1 MEVEQKKETI
11 NPFTIVNSINNG
23 KTIFDEHDLVSVEAS
38 YVPFIINRQFS
49 LFTDTIFH
57 SNELNKYSDMSKKAQ
72 YLYYFHSVKPKKRYA
87 KWPKKN
93 KTDDLQMVS
102 DYFKVNYRKA
112 AQLLMLLNENQLKE
126 IHESMQ
132 IGGSKGNDG

>member
-1 MEVEQKKETI
+1 MEVEEKKETI
-11 NPFTIVNSINNG
+11 NPFTIVNSINSG
-23 KTIFDEHDLVSVEAS
+23 KSIFDEHDLVAIEAS

-57 SNELNKYSDMSKKAQ
+57 CNELNKYSDMSKKAQ

-93 KTDDLQMVS
+93 KTDNLQMIS
-102 DYFKVNYRKA
+102 DYFKINYRKS

-126 IHESMQ
+126 IHESAQ
-132 IGGSKGNDG
+132 TGGSKGNDG